1 MLISNNNLKYEFM
14 GSHKII
20 NRIVCMLAMA
30 LLCVACQNDDF
41 EDTFPVTNGDMVYF
55 GMNLP
60 QIEDIVVTRAEAS
73 KLEKDIHSVQ
83 LLAFD
88 SEGKCFYNKEVF
100 NDKNNV
106 YETSRALGIP
116 KQSDEEKY
124 KKCTIYVITNVGTD
138 EGVANGFY
146 DFTEVNILDD
156 LKATYGYRLLQGNS
170 SVDLLQRTCIPMT
183 GYKEDVDMTQAT
195 SIGSPHKIELE
206 RVLARV
212 SFTVSVENDNL
223 EFYFNNW
230 TVGSLPRY
238 TYVIPQD
245 FDMTNKPENVEYNP
259 YFPSN
264 DIEEVLTTYGVSKWL
279 SEIPN
284 NVYGFYMYENRR
296 GNRSDPNPQNLY
308 GEFGDYADEIKN
320 KTDGTGT
327 DPKFKTLYAP
337 DNSSFIIL
345 TGLIREKDTQNVTS
359 FAYKI
364 ALGGNN
370 YNDYNIQRNHNY
382 VYNIHIK
389 GTTYDDVTVDAFD
402 SRVHPGYALQ
412 ISAPHCEEIDCHY
425 DKRYLDI
432 IASPGDLELQLYPTE
447 EDARNESNPI
457 NDKDWIVLSE
467 MDTYNIDI
475 DPDESTKKSY
485 KFTDV
490 SRKRYF
496 VYTGENLTSS
506 SRSVCLRIKHTPT
519 PESSEVVNN
528 PVYRYY
534 TFKQAGV
541 IEVNDMYVES
551 YEEYGWNLDPYST
564 EQPVQGL
571 QWGGVAE
578 INAYDTQNGSN
589 NTSVILSTLGHF
601 IDLKNTD
608 MLYKDYAAGYCYNKN
623 KRNADGSISPEN
635 YKWYLPALEELKPLP
650 ANVVVTEQ
658 GNVDSGTSWKP
669 LSMQGNIYWSSS
681 VPTEQ
686 EVTKNPFEDG
696 NWGIF
701 DWLRNI
707 LYLVWEG
714 FFRSRVENPDG
725 EYYFTKVAKSAM
737 DGEEKLDPAGGEE
750 QGYEISSYYRRFE
763 KHKVRAVRIKE

>member
-1 MLISNNNLKYEFM
+1 M
-14 GSHKII
+14 GLQNIA
-20 NRIVCMLAMA
+20 NRIVCMLAIV

-41 EDTFPVTNGDMVYF
+41 EDTFPVTSGDNMVYF

-60 QIEDIVVTRAEAS
+60 QVEDIVVTRAEAS
-73 KLEKDIHSVQ
+73 TLEKDIHSVR

-88 SEGKCFYNKEVF
+88 NGGVCFYNKEVF
-100 NDKNNV
+100 NDKANV

-116 KQSDEEKY
+116 KQNGDNY
-124 KKCTIYVITNVGTD
+124 KSCTVYVITNVGTD
-138 EGVANGFY
+138 DGVANGSY
-146 DFTEVNILDD
+146 DFSKVNNLDD

-170 SVDLLQRTCIPMT
+170 SGDLLRRTCIPMT
-183 GYKEDVDMTQAT
+183 GHKEGVDMTQAT

-238 TYVIPQD
+238 TYVIPQNV
-245 FDMTNKPENVEYNP
+245 DMTNKPESVDYNP

-264 DIEEVLTTYGVSKWL
+264 ETEEELTTYGVSKWL
-279 SEIPN
+279 SEIPD

-296 GNRSDPNPQNLY
+296 GERLKSPNPDNLY
-308 GEFGDYADEIKN
+308 GKVGDYAEGIKN
-320 KTDGTGT
+320 MKDETGR

-337 DNSSFIIL
+337 DNASFIIL

-364 ALGGNN
+364 ALGADNF
-370 YNDYNIQRNHNY
+370 NDYNIQRNHNY
-382 VYNIHIK
+382 VYNIHIN

-432 IASPGDLELQLYPTE
+432 IASPGELELQFYPTK
-447 EDARNESNPI
+447 EDAENGRNPI
-457 NDKDWIVLSE
+457 NYEDWIVLSE
-467 MDTYNIDI
+467 EDTYNIDI
-475 DPDESTKKSY
+475 DPNESTIKNHN
-485 KFTDV
+485 FTDV

-496 VYTGENLTSS
+496 VYTRENLTTSA
-506 SRSVCLRIKHTPT
+506 RSVCLRVKHTPT
-519 PESSEVVNN
+519 PESSEVVND

-541 IEVNDMYVES
+541 IEVNGMYVES

-571 QWGGVAE
+571 QWGGEAE
-578 INAYDTQNGSN
+578 INAYYTQNGFN
-589 NTSVILSTLGHF
+589 NTSIILSTLGHSNE
-601 IDLKNTD
+601 LKNTD
-608 MLYKDYAAGYCYNKN
+608 MLYKDYGAGYCYNKN

-635 YKWYLPALEELKPLP
+635 YKWYLPALEELKPLT
-650 ANVVVTEQ
+650 ASVVGTEH

-669 LSMQGNIYWSSS
+669 QSMQGNIYWSSS

-686 EVTKNPFEDG
+686 EVTKNPFEG
-696 NWGIF
+696 SW
-701 DWLRNI
+701 DWWLEPLRI
-707 LYLVWEG
+707 LLYGLWEF
-714 FFRSRVENPDG
+714 FFRDRVQNPNG

-737 DGEEKLDPAGGEE
+737 DGDEKLDPAGGTE

-763 KHKVRAVRIKE
+763 EHKVRAVRVKE

>member
-1 MLISNNNLKYEFM
+1 M
-14 GSHKII
+14 GLQNIA

-41 EDTFPVTNGDMVYF
+41 EDTFPVTDGDMVYF

-73 KLEKDIHSVQ
+73 KLEKDIHSVR

-88 SEGKCFYNKEVF
+88 INGDCFYNNEVF
-100 NDKNNV
+100 NNKTDI

-116 KQSDEEKY
+116 KQSGDNY
-124 KKCTIYVITNVGTD
+124 KSCTVYVITNVGTD
-138 EGVANGFY
+138 DGVADGSY
-146 DFTEVNILDD
+146 DFSEVKTLDD
-156 LKATYGYRLLQGNS
+156 LKATYGYRLLQKNS
-170 SVDLLQRTCIPMT
+170 SGDMQQRTCIPMT

-245 FDMTNKPENVEYNP
+245 VDLTNKPESVDYNP

-264 DIEEVLTTYGVSKWL
+264 ETEEELTTYGVSKWL
-279 SEIPN
+279 SEIPD

-308 GEFGDYADEIKN
+308 GEVGDYANEIKN
-320 KTDGTGT
+320 QTDVTGT
-327 DPKFKTLYAP
+327 NPKFKTLYAP

-382 VYNIHIK
+382 VYNIRIK

-432 IASPGDLELQLYPTE
+432 IASPGDLELQFYPTE

-457 NDKDWIVLSE
+457 NDEDWIVLSE
-467 MDTYNIDI
+467 IDTYNIDI
-475 DPDESTKKSY
+475 DQAESTNKTHE
-485 KFTDV
+485 FTDV

-496 VYTGENLTSS
+496 VYTRENLTTSA
-506 SRSVCLRIKHTPT
+506 RSVCLRVKHTPT
-519 PESSEVVNN
+519 PESSEVVND

-541 IEVNDMYVES
+541 IEVNGMYVES

-571 QWGGVAE
+571 QWGWGIVKTG
-578 INAYDTQNGSN
+578 NTVTTAYDFSGTTNTTDGVSNTATIVGTQGEAFPEVDINSLYN
-589 NTSVILSTLGHF
+589 N
-601 IDLKNTD
+601 
-608 MLYKDYAAGYCYNKN
+608 YAARYCYNKN
-623 KRNADGSISPEN
+623 KRNKDGEIIEA
-635 YKWYLPALEELKPLP
+635 KWFLPAIDQLIPMTIQ
-650 ANVVVTEQ
+650 VTGASQNEW
-658 GNVDSGTSWKP
+658 TPIK
-669 LSMQGNIYWSSS
+669 MQDKRYWSSS
-681 VPTEQ
+681 VPLENKVTGKPDRWVELEDIPIIGAIAKSVWEYFVGNYISEGNDYEFRNVAESAVNGTNEKE
-686 EVTKNPFEDG
+686 EVYFSDR
-696 NWGIF
+696 WSIF
-701 DWLRNI
+701 D
-707 LYLVWEG
+707 Y
-714 FFRSRVENPDG
+714 
-725 EYYFTKVAKSAM
+725 
-737 DGEEKLDPAGGEE
+737 PAEVFSPR
-750 QGYEISSYYRRFE
+750 YTI
-763 KHKVRAVRIKE
+763 KHVRAVRLIE